1 MKKLLFLG
9 VLFVS
14 ATIAA
19 QTTVTGTIYDAEMD
33 APLPGATVVVKGTA
47 IGTVTNFD
55 GQFTL
60 TTDAASGSLVVSF
73 VGYSPMTVS
82 FDGSTDLGT
91 VRLAGNSLD
100 EVVVTGVVDIA
111 VDRKT
116 PVAVSSISATEISTK
131 IGNQE
136 FPEIMSSTPGVYVTK
151 QGGGYGD
158 SRISLRGFDQRNTS
172 FLINGQPVN
181 DMENGWVYWSN
192 WQGLTDV
199 ASGIQIQRGIGASKL
214 AVPSVGGTVSIFT
227 KAANKTKG
235 GSVTQV
241 MGNDAF
247 TKTTVA
253 YNTGQNANGW
263 SSSFLLTKWSG
274 DGYVYN
280 TKGEG
285 WTYFTAI
292 GYAPK
297 DSKHEFNFSFL
308 GAGQWHHQRD
318 AWVSIRDYQNFG
330 DEGVDVK
337 WNTNGGTLNGEE
349 FSMRRNF
356 YNKPLATLNWDYN
369 ISDNVTLSTSLYGS
383 AGRGGGSVEP
393 AMTQQHLEVDF
404 Y

>member
-1 MKKLLFLG
+1 
-9 VLFVS
+9 
-14 ATIAA
+14 
-19 QTTVTGTIYDAEMD
+19 
-33 APLPGATVVVKGTA
+33 
-47 IGTVTNFD
+47 
-55 GQFTL
+55 
-60 TTDAASGSLVVSF
+60 
-73 VGYSPMTVS
+73 
-82 FDGSTDLGT
+82 
-91 VRLAGNSLD
+91 
-100 EVVVTGVVDIA
+100 
-111 VDRKT
+111 
-116 PVAVSSISATEISTK
+116 
-131 IGNQE
+131 
-136 FPEIMSSTPGVYVTK
+136 
-151 QGGGYGD
+151 
-158 SRISLRGFDQRNTS
+158 
-172 FLINGQPVN
+172 
-181 DMENGWVYWSN
+181 
-192 WQGLTDV
+192 
-199 ASGIQIQRGIGASKL
+199 
-214 AVPSVGGTVSIFT
+214 
-227 KAANKTKG
+227 
-235 GSVTQV
+235 

-263 SSSFLLTKWSG
+263 SSSYLLTKWSG

-383 AGRGGGSVEP
+383 AGRGGGTGQRGGNFRNSEI
-393 AMTQQHLEVDF
+393 DF
-404 Y
+404 YPFNIDLTQHYQENGRGTRDENGFIDFDAAIAVNQQTTNPYTGSISGYEGQLIGSNGFRNDGVNRAVIVRRASMN